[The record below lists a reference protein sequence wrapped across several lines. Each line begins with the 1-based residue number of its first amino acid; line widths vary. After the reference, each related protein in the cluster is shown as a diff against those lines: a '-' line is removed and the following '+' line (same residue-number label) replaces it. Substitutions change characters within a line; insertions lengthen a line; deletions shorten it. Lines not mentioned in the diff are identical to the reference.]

1 MEVWLSVFFK
11 VIDISM
17 ATIYQKDE
25 NRLSMNFVRI
35 RSLIEKLIPISEI
48 TMYGMGNMQEEKNSV
63 CLISNKS
70 RKHFKPCFLVNQI
83 KWTERRTL
91 F

>member
-1 MEVWLSVFFK
+1 MEVWLNVLLK

-35 RSLIEKLIPISEI
+35 RSVIEKVHKHAQAEI
-48 TMYGMGNMQEEKNSV
+48 TM
-63 CLISNKS
+63 
-70 RKHFKPCFLVNQI
+70 
-83 KWTERRTL
+83 
-91 F
+91 

>member
-1 MEVWLSVFFK
+1 MEVWLNVFLK

-25 NRLSMNFVRI
+25 NRFSMNFVD
-35 RSLIEKLIPISEI
+35 KLIPIS
-48 TMYGMGNMQEEKNSV
+48 GKGNTQEQKRSV

-70 RKHFKPCFLVNQI
+70 CRHFKPCFLFNQI
-83 KWTERRTL
+83 EWAERRTP